1 MKVDFPSSQTVWQY
15 VEKYPGIRWSKTHC
29 CFCIPFS
36 KRGLH
41 EIFTYLRKRSY
52 YVDYSAIKSD
62 GPMPSL
68 RNKEKRKPKW
78 ERLETNS
85 KSHYGEYKAY
95 LEGLRLSRST
105 VEVYTNFIV
114 EFLLFIGDKPLEQ
127 VNNMQIQRFVERLV
141 SDKNYSISSHRQLI
155 SAIKHFGERFTLSGI
170 EVTLLKRP
178 RKYKRLPIVLSQQE
192 IISLLRSTANLKHR
206 TVLALLY
213 SAGLR
218 ISELLNLK
226 KADIDLDR
234 RQIRI
239 EKGKGRKDRYVLMA
253 ESAVPLLHNYL
264 ITYNPSEYLIEGANG
279 GAYSAGSVRNFL
291 RKACK
296 KAGVKKR
303 VTPHTLRHSFATH
316 LIENGVNM
324 RHVQELLGHSK
335 PETTMIYTHIAKKD
349 LLQIRS
355 PLDDAVLHALGPHKN
370 PAKLSLSGG
379 FDG

>member
-1 MKVDFPSSQTVWQY
+1 MKVDFPPAQGVGEY
-15 VEKYPGIRWSKTHC
+15 VKKYPGIRWIKTHC
-29 CFCIPFS
+29 CYCIPYS
-36 KRGLH
+36 KSGLH
-41 EIFTYLRKRSY
+41 QLFTYLRKRSY
-52 YVDYSAIKSD
+52 YVDYSAIKSA

-68 RNKEKRKPKW
+68 RFKEERKPKW
-78 ERLETNS
+78 ERLEENS
-85 KSHYGEYKAY
+85 KNNFREYKAY
-95 LEGLRLSRST
+95 LEGLRLSPNT
-105 VEVYTNFIV
+105 VGVYANFIV
-114 EFLLFIGDKPLEQ
+114 EFLLFIGDKPIEE
-127 VNNMQIQRFVERLV
+127 VNNMLIQRFVERLV

-178 RKYKRLPIVLSQQE
+178 KRYRRLPIVLSRQE

-206 TVLALLY
+206 TSLALLY

-253 ESAVPLLHNYL
+253 ESVVPLLHNYL
-264 ITYNPSEYLIEGANG
+264 ITYNPVEYLIEGADG
-279 GAYSAGSVRNFL
+279 GPYSAGSVRNFL

-296 KAGVKKR
+296 KAGIRKR

>member
-1 MKVDFPSSQTVWQY
+1 M
-15 VEKYPGIRWSKTHC
+15 
-29 CFCIPFS
+29 
-36 KRGLH
+36 
-41 EIFTYLRKRSY
+41 
-52 YVDYSAIKSD
+52 DYSAIKSA
-62 GPMPSL
+62 GPTPSL
-68 RNKEKRKPKW
+68 RYKEKRKPKW
-78 ERLETNS
+78 ERLEKNS
-85 KSHYGEYKAY
+85 KSVYREYKAF
-95 LEGLRLSRST
+95 LEGQRLSPST

-114 EFLLFIGDKPLEQ
+114 EFLLFIGDKPLVK
-127 VNNMQIQRFVERLV
+127 VNNMLIQRFVERLV

-178 RKYKRLPIVLSQQE
+178 KRYKRLPIVLSRQE

-206 TVLALLY
+206 TALALLY

-226 KADIDLDR
+226 NADIDLDR

-253 ESAVPLLHNYL
+253 ESVVPLLHNYL
-264 ITYNPSEYLIEGANG
+264 ITYNPVEYLIEGADG
-279 GAYSAGSVRNFL
+279 RAYSAGSVRNFL

-296 KAGVKKR
+296 KAGIKKR

-355 PLDDAVLHALGPHKN
+355 PLDDAVLHGLGPHKN